1 MSKYDS
7 NEGCYMSGV
16 GVGGG
21 GGWMGANNVNR
32 GRWLFVIPEGGAG
45 IFLPLEVTASLYLTI
60 VAPPCGYIP
69 D

>member
-1 MSKYDS
+1 
-7 NEGCYMSGV
+7 
-16 GVGGG
+16 
-21 GGWMGANNVNR
+21 MGANNVNR